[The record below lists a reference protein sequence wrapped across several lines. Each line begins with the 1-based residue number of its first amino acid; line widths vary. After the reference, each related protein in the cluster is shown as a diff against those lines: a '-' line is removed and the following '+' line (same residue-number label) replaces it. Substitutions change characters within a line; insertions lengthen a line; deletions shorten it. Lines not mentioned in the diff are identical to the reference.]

1 MGPYYDHASLQ
12 MRAFVQA
19 RRHRRDA
26 SVTLHSQTVPKDDDG
41 QGSRRLAVAVPTVP
55 GMALACGAAGLLNK
69 LVAGD
74 VWTMVGW
81 RALLSA
87 SIVALAAAVSSLQV
101 LIAR

>member
-1 MGPYYDHASLQ
+1 
-12 MRAFVQA
+12 
-19 RRHRRDA
+19 
-26 SVTLHSQTVPKDDDG
+26 
-41 QGSRRLAVAVPTVP
+41 
-55 GMALACGAAGLLNK
+55 MALACGAAGLLNK

-87 SIVALAAAVSSLQV
+87 LIVALAAAVSSLQV